1 MFHLHGLWLRRGL
14 QVLCRRVR
22 LKKNCRPQMTRN
34 AFLNRSTDDEFPC
47 SRREPAKKTK
57 ENTEMENIQISFDEK
72 LLSEID
78 RAVSATRLSRSEIVN
93 KAVMHR
99 LRKKRDALF
108 RDRMD

>member
-1 MFHLHGLWLRRGL
+1 MLFLTA
-14 QVLCRRVR
+14 V
-22 LKKNCRPQMTRN
+22 QMTNFR
-34 AFLNRSTDDEFPC
+34 AVAEKLR
-47 SRREPAKKTK
+47 KKTK

-72 LLSEID
+72 LFSEID